1 MDWQERERL
10 LFTGFP
16 LALIPALAFLPLFE
30 HLVMEPSLAHSK
42 IICCTIFPLMAVA
55 EIFGVSRVV
64 RSFVRQPFDLI
75 TAVAWGTMCI
85 LIVIAI
91 YTGIFFAVFAA
102 RR

>member
-16 LALIPALAFLPLFE
+16 LALIPALALLPLFE

-42 IICCTIFPLMAVA
+42 IISWAIFPLMAIA
-55 EIFGVSRVV
+55 EILGVSRVV